1 MKNHAIKVAVGLSL
15 LAGATILGGML
26 AEPVIAQVRAAL
38 VKDVDNPAR
47 QPFAVNSGTSSI
59 NAGSI
64 SVTQVLL
71 TVPAGKRAVIE
82 HVSCI
87 DFLASGD
94 NFVRME
100 LRHTLGGVA
109 KAQQF
114 VHDFVGASLASG
126 IDVWSFSQPIR
137 AYADPGT
144 DISMSAL
151 RRNSAGTGGIECELS
166 GHFVDTAL

>member
-1 MKNHAIKVAVGLSL
+1 MKYQAMKVVTGLSI

-47 QPFAVNSGTSSI
+47 QSFAVNSSATNFPSNTSS
-59 NAGSI
+59 
-64 SVTQVLL
+64 VTVQLL

-87 DFLASGD
+87 DFLATGN
-94 NFVRME
+94 NFVRTQ
-100 LRHTLGGVA
+100 LQYTLGGTTQAV
-109 KAQQF
+109 QF
-114 VHDFVGASLASG
+114 VHEFVGGSFASG
-126 IDVWSFSQPIR
+126 VDVWSFSQPVR

-144 DISMSAL
+144 TISMTAL
-151 RRNSAGTGGIECELS
+151 RRSVSGTGGIECELS
-166 GHFVDTAL
+166 GHYVDTAL